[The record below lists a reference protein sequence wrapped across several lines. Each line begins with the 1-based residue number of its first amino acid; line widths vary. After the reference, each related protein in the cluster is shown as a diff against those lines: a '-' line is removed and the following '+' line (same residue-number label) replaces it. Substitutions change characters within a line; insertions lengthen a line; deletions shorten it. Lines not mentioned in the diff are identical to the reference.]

1 MPWTDTYSFGGDFL
15 DLRQLRDRARV
26 FEAEL
31 ARELSPGHLL
41 YGRTWSV
48 AAQALPQDEVVVYS
62 GEQVALVHL
71 TRSGKAERLPW
82 PEAVLLGSAAEFES
96 VVRDRY

>member
-1 MPWTDTYSFGGDFL
+1 MPWIDTYAFGGDFL
-15 DLRQLRDRARV
+15 DLRQYRDRAQV

-31 ARELSPGHLL
+31 ALELAPGHLL

-62 GEQVALVHL
+62 GEHVALVHL
-71 TRSGKAERLPW
+71 THSRKAERLPW
-82 PEAVLLGSAAEFES
+82 PEAVLIDSAADFEAI
-96 VVRDRY
+96 VKDRY